1 VLGQLPEPRL
11 PQLLKDAE
19 GGWNGERLR
28 TLADRLSLEDK
39 SLAAIEAAL
48 AAQKRSLMAVMIEA
62 ATGKADAAPKDR
74 RKEWK
79 AHGRVWFKSIAGG
92 DELAGYALA
101 DDVWPKLED
110 NILPLLNAILTAVD
124 RAAIERLDRV

>member
-1 VLGQLPEPRL
+1 
-11 PQLLKDAE
+11 
-19 GGWNGERLR
+19 
-28 TLADRLSLEDK
+28 
-39 SLAAIEAAL
+39 
-48 AAQKRSLMAVMIEA
+48 M
-62 ATGKADAAPKDR
+62 
-74 RKEWK
+74 
-79 AHGRVWFKSIAGG
+79 WFKSIAGG